1 MEPLSA
7 ILALAA
13 FAAAHPG
20 HEAEERRSAFAARA
34 CRIQTKRA
42 LEKCAASLQ
51 SRGIVQRGFERRA
64 AGVARQRISRR
75 IPTPIARRDV
85 VKRDVTSILNKDHQG
100 TLDSDEAL
108 TDESYVFNSTTC
120 VVLNPEGE
128 VGPFYV
134 QGEYVR
140 DDLRNDE
147 PGVEIILEA
156 QLIHVNNCELLASAW
171 FDIWSCNSTG
181 VYSGVQSSGNGN
193 SADATNLDNT
203 ALCGIQQSDDEGVVT
218 FTSIYPGHYSGRTN
232 HMHAVVYTEEAT
244 ELANGT
250 LSGGTV
256 PRIGQFCW
264 DQSLFNAVEALSPLT
279 TNAGD
284 HVFGEQE
291 TTDTTSDPA
300 FDYVYLGDTLSE
312 GIFQWIIVGIDP
324 DASYTPTY
332 SFELTES
339 GGVAVGSG
347 SGGSVPG
354 TGGPQSTI
362 SLYWAFIGFTSHEN
376 VHPFYVIK

>member
-1 MEPLSA
+1 MDSLSA
-7 ILALAA
+7 VLPLAA

-42 LEKCAASLQ
+42 LEKYAASLQ
-51 SRGIVQRGFERRA
+51 SCGIAQRGFERRA
-64 AGVARQRISRR
+64 ARVSSQRISRR

-85 VKRDVTSILNKDHQG
+85 VKRGITSIVSKGHQG
-100 TLDSDEAL
+100 TLASDEAL
-108 TDESYVFNSTTC
+108 TDESYVFNSTTYA
-120 VVLNPEGE
+120 VLNPEGE
-128 VGPFYV
+128 VNPFYV
-134 QGEYVR
+134 QDEYVR

-147 PGVEIILEA
+147 PAL
-156 QLIHVNNCELLASAW
+156 
-171 FDIWSCNSTG
+171 G
-181 VYSGVQSSGNGN
+181 VYFGVQSSGNDN
-193 SADATNLDNT
+193 STDATNLDNT
-203 ALCGIQQSDDEGVVT
+203 ALRGIQQSDDEGVVT
-218 FTSIYPGHYSGRTN
+218 FTCKVPTVTFRCPRSKLTNDITIYPGHYSGRTN
-232 HMHAVVYTEEAT
+232 HMHAVVHTEEAT

-256 PRIGQFCW
+256 PRIGI
-264 DQSLFNAVEALSPLT
+264 AISPLT

-291 TTDTTSDPA
+291 TADTTSDPA

-312 GIFQWIIVGIDP
+312 GIFQWIVVGIDP

-347 SGGSVPG
+347 SGGSGLG

-362 SLYWAFIGFTSHEN
+362 FLYWAFIGFTGHEN